1 MLNANCIGR
10 EFSIYFVIFLFF
22 YFKKVA
28 YGSPAHDELIRGDV
42 IKKIDEYD
50 CRDIRHDD
58 AQNLFKSAGNQ
69 IKVVVQ
75 R

>member
-1 MLNANCIGR
+1 MLIENCIGW
-10 EFSIYFVIFLFF
+10 EFSIYFVIFLVF
-22 YFKKVA
+22 FKKVA

>member
-1 MLNANCIGR
+1 MLIENCIGW

-22 YFKKVA
+22 FKKVA

>member
-1 MLNANCIGR
+1 MYWQRIFIN
-10 EFSIYFVIFLFF
+10 YFVIFFL
-22 YFKKVA
+22 KVA

-42 IKKIDEYD
+42 IKKINEYD

-58 AQNLFKSAGNQ
+58 AQNLFKNAGNQ

-75 R
+75 RYL